1 MWISGERMFQIKC
14 VQRPQEG
21 IEPRVLGNLQGGQ
34 GGWSRGVKGGDEMR
48 SEAGPEPDLSVAA
61 SRAVLVSPDCGSNPV
76 L

>member
-1 MWISGERMFQIKC
+1 MWTSGKRMFQIKC

-21 IEPRVLGNLQGGQ
+21 IESRVLGNLQGGQ
-34 GGWSRGVKGGDEMR
+34 GGWSRGVNGDEMR

-61 SRAVLVSPDCGSNPV
+61 SRAVLVSPDCGSNPD